1 MEKRFRKL
9 TLECKFMFQNMFSKT
24 LLDFESEVI
33 FVFSNRDQV
42 CASKIDRVQEVF
54 ANMEKCI
61 F

>member
-1 MEKRFRKL
+1 
-9 TLECKFMFQNMFSKT
+9 MFQNMFSKT